1 MHPALAHCRS
11 SLARTLAR
19 ALVAVTLSAA
29 AVGAMAQE
37 ISFGVIATDSAS
49 TQRERWEPFFRD
61 MEKKTGLT
69 VRSFYAPDYAGVI
82 EAMRFNKVQVA
93 WYGNKAAME
102 AVDRA
107 NGEIFAQVMYADG
120 TFGYHALLIA
130 HKDSP
135 YNSVEDV
142 LKNGK
147 NINFSIGDP
156 NSTSGFLVP
165 TFYIF
170 ARNGVDHRTAFKTVR
185 NASHGANIQAVLA
198 RQVDV
203 ATNNTEDMGK
213 LQQTR
218 PELYSQLKI
227 LWRSPMIPSD
237 PFVWRKD
244 LDPAVK
250 AKLKSF
256 VLNYAKTDPEEKRIL
271 GVIYNYGG
279 FRDSNNDQLIPI
291 RQLEL
296 FRDRARIA
304 ADDKLAADEKTRQ
317 LAEIDRRLAALS
329 PK

>member
-1 MHPALAHCRS
+1 MITTTRRLALAALATL
-11 SLARTLAR
+11 SLA
-19 ALVAVTLSAA
+19 AA
-29 AVGAMAQE
+29 HTAAQAQE
-37 ISFGVIATDSAS
+37 INFGVIATDSAS

-69 VRSFYAPDYAGVI
+69 IKSFYAPDYAGVI

-135 YNSVEDV
+135 YNNLDDV
-142 LKNGK
+142 LKNSK

-170 ARNGVDHRTAFKTVR
+170 ARNGIDHRTAFKTIR
-185 NASHGANIQAVLA
+185 NASHGANLQAVLA
-198 RQVDV
+198 KQVDV
-203 ATNNTEDMGK
+203 ATNNTEDYGK
-213 LQQTR
+213 LQTSR
-218 PELYSQLKI
+218 PELASQVKV
-227 LWRSPMIPSD
+227 LWRSPLIPSD

-250 AKLKSF
+250 AKLRNF

-296 FRDRARIA
+296 FRDRAKVQN
-304 ADDKLAADEKTRQ
+304 DEKMAADEKAKQ
-317 LAEIDRRLAALS
+317 LADIDRKLAALS
-329 PK
+329 GK

>member
-1 MHPALAHCRS
+1 MTLTRWIGGAL
-11 SLARTLAR
+11 LAAATLA
-19 ALVAVTLSAA
+19 TQ
-29 AVGAMAQE
+29 AQE
-37 ISFGVIATDSAS
+37 ISFGIIATDAAT

-69 VRSFYAPDYAGVI
+69 VKSYYAPDYAGVI

-93 WYGNKAAME
+93 WYGNKSAME

-120 TFGYHALLIA
+120 TYGYHALLIT
-130 HKDSP
+130 HKDTP
-135 YNSVEDV
+135 YKTLDDV
-142 LKNGK
+142 LANGK
-147 NINFSIGDP
+147 SINFGIGDP

-165 TFYIF
+165 TYYVF
-170 ARNGVDHRTAFKTVR
+170 AQNKVDHRTAFKTIR
-185 NASHGANIQAVLA
+185 SASHGANIQAALA

-213 LQQTR
+213 LEANK
-218 PELYSQLKI
+218 PELFSQLRIVWK
-227 LWRSPMIPSD
+227 SPLIPSD

-250 AKLKSF
+250 AKLKAF
-256 VLNYAKTDPEEKRIL
+256 VLGYAKTDPAEKAIL
-271 GVIYNYGG
+271 KAIYNYGG

-296 FRDRARIA
+296 FRDRTKVAG
-304 ADDKLAADEKTRQ
+304 DDKLAPAERDKL
-317 LAEIDRRLAALS
+317 LAEIDRKLAALK
-329 PK
+329 P

>member
-1 MHPALAHCRS
+1 MSSMTRRLALA
-11 SLARTLAR
+11 SLA
-19 ALVAVTLSAA
+19 ALSCATA
-29 AVGAMAQE
+29 AVQAQE
-37 ISFGVIATDSAS
+37 INFGVIATDSAS

-61 MEKKTGLT
+61 MEKKTGLKI
-69 VRSFYAPDYAGVI
+69 RSFYAPDYAGVI

-93 WYGNKAAME
+93 WFGNKSAME

-107 NGEIFAQVMYADG
+107 SGEIFAQVMYADG

-135 YNSVEDV
+135 YNNLDDV
-142 LKNGK
+142 LKNAK

-165 TFYIF
+165 TFYVF
-170 ARNGVDHRTAFKTVR
+170 AKNGVDHRTAFKSIR
-185 NASHGANIQAVLA
+185 NASHGANLQAVLA

-203 ATNNTEDMGK
+203 ATNNTEDFGK
-213 LQQTR
+213 LQSSK
-218 PELYSQLKI
+218 PELASQLKV
-227 LWRSPMIPSD
+227 LWKSPLIPSD
-237 PFVWRKD
+237 PFVWRTD

-250 AKLKSF
+250 AKLKNF
-256 VLNYAKTDPEEKRIL
+256 VLGYAKTDPEEKKIL

-296 FRDRARIA
+296 FKSRAKVQG
-304 ADDKLAADEKTRQ
+304 DDKLSAEEKAKA
-317 LAEIDRRLAALS
+317 LAEIDGKLNALS
-329 PK
+329 GR

>member
-1 MHPALAHCRS
+1 MNRITRRVALAALTCAS
-11 SLARTLAR
+11 MASLPLHAQ
-19 ALVAVTLSAA
+19 
-29 AVGAMAQE
+29 AQE

-69 VRSFYAPDYAGVI
+69 VKSFYAPDYAGVI

-107 NGEIFAQVMYADG
+107 QGEIFAQVMYADG

-135 YNSVEDV
+135 YNNLDDV
-142 LKNGK
+142 LKNSK

-170 ARNGVDHRTAFKTVR
+170 ARNGIDHRTAFKTIR
-185 NASHGANIQAVLA
+185 NASHGANLQAVLA
-198 RQVDV
+198 KQVDV
-203 ATNNTEDMGK
+203 ATNNTEDYGK
-213 LQQTR
+213 LQSSR
-218 PELYSQLKI
+218 PELAAQLKV
-227 LWRSPMIPSD
+227 LWRSPLIPSD

-250 AKLKSF
+250 AKLRNF

-296 FRDRARIA
+296 FRDRAKVQN
-304 ADDKLAADEKTRQ
+304 DEKMAADEKAKQ
-317 LAEIDRRLAALS
+317 LADIDRKLAALS
-329 PK
+329 GK

>member
-1 MHPALAHCRS
+1 MNRITRRLAITG
-11 SLARTLAR
+11 LATLTLA
-19 ALVAVTLSAA
+19 AA
-29 AVGAMAQE
+29 QAQAQD
-37 ISFGVIATDSAS
+37 INFGVIATDSAS

-61 MEKKTGLT
+61 MEKKTGLS
-69 VRSFYAPDYAGVI
+69 VKSFYAPDYAGVI

-107 NGEIFAQVMYADG
+107 NGEIFAQVMYTDG

-135 YNSVEDV
+135 YNTLDDV
-142 LKNGK
+142 LKGAR

-165 TFYIF
+165 TFYVF
-170 ARNGVDHRTAFKTVR
+170 AKNGVDHRTAFKTIR
-185 NASHGANIQAVLA
+185 NASHGANLQAVLA

-203 ATNNTEDMGK
+203 ATNNTEDLGK
-213 LQQTR
+213 LQLSK
-218 PELYSQLKI
+218 PELASQVKV
-227 LWRSPMIPSD
+227 LWKSPLIPSD

-250 AKLKSF
+250 ARLKSF
-256 VLNYAKTDPEEKRIL
+256 VLNYAKTDPEEKKIL
-271 GVIYNYGG
+271 ANIYSYGG

-296 FRDRARIA
+296 FRDRAKA
-304 ADDKLAADEKTRQ
+304 QADDKLSPDEKSKV
-317 LAEIDRRLAALS
+317 LAEIDRKLS
-329 PK
+329 AMAGK